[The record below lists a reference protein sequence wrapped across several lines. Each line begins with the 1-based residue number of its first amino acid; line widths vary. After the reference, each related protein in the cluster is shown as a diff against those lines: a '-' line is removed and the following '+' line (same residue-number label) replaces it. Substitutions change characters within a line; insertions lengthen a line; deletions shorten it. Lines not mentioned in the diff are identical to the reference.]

1 MIVPCTEPGAKDVVI
16 NDIGLI
22 PIMKALNFTDGRDKY
37 TIIGTNITNTEGEK
51 NKTAV

>member
-22 PIMKALNFTDGRDKY
+22 PIMKALNFTDG
-37 TIIGTNITNTEGEK
+37 TIIIYLCTQ
-51 NKTAV
+51 